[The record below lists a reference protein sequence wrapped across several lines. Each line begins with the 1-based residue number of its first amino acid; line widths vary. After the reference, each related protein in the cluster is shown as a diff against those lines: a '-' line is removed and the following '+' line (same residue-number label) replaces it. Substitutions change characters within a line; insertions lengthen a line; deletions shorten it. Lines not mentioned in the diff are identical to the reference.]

1 MQLGISFS
9 LPQIMH
15 LTATFIA
22 AIFIRITADGNNRI
36 TADGNPRKSA
46 AGS

>member
-1 MQLGISFS
+1 MQLGFS
-9 LPQIMH
+9 LRIPVIMH
-15 LTATFIA
+15 LTAAFIT
-22 AIFIRITADGNNRI
+22 AIFLRFTADGNGRI